1 VALRNEKFPGCFTPA
16 KTSQN
21 TQKVESAGKTE
32 HMPISSTA
40 MGTLTVLGVLGN
52 AMSFVV
58 LLRDRGRSATS
69 FLTMATH
76 VKIQDGGW
84 PPS

>member
-1 VALRNEKFPGCFTPA
+1 
-16 KTSQN
+16 
-21 TQKVESAGKTE
+21 
-32 HMPISSTA
+32 MPISSTA
-40 MGTLTVLGVLGN
+40 MGMLTVLGVLGN

-69 FLTMATH
+69 FLTMATQ